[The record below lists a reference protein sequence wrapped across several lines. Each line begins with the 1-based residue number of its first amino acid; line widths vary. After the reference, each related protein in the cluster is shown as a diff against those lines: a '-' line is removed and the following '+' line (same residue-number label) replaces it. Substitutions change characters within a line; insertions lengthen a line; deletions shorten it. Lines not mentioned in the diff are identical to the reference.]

1 MSCYTSH
8 IDFVTIAQ
16 RINCSICKNVC
27 EINEE
32 MAKHVC
38 GCGCGGFNMC
48 CLNCPLRKIFQP
60 VQCRKE
66 RQQPK
71 FNTNEKHLLKKNN

>member
-1 MSCYTSH
+1 
-8 IDFVTIAQ
+8 
-16 RINCSICKNVC
+16 
-27 EINEE
+27 

-71 FNTNEKHLLKKNN
+71 FNTNEKHLLKKTIRSYLKGNNNENQVFYLHLLLLYKTGIS